1 MATREMIH
9 RGRGRHKSELMC
21 RHGCKEVESQSHIL
35 QKCYKLKR
43 ARIKRHHEVVNLV
56 AERALA
62 SGMTVDKEQVV
73 QVSGKR
79 FRPDLILRSGN
90 SIRVVDVTIA
100 YEFSET
106 SLLDAEERKKVS
118 YGVLKDT
125 LLNKYQG
132 STTFTVEGFV
142 VGARGAWYSGNDSL
156 CKDIGLGIAWKR
168 RLVKSV
174 LGSATFM
181 MNKFDR

>member
-1 MATREMIH
+1 MET
-9 RGRGRHKSELMC
+9 
-21 RHGCKEVESQSHIL
+21 
-35 QKCYKLKR
+35 
-43 ARIKRHHEVVNLV
+43 
-56 AERALA
+56 AL
-62 SGMTVDKEQVV
+62 
-73 QVSGKR
+73 
-79 FRPDLILRSGN
+79 
-90 SIRVVDVTIA
+90 VDVTIA

-118 YGVLKDT
+118 YGVLMDT

-142 VGARGAWYSGNDSL
+142 VGARGEWYSGNDSL
-156 CKDIGLGIAWKR
+156 CKEIGLGIAWKR

>member
-1 MATREMIH
+1 
-9 RGRGRHKSELMC
+9 
-21 RHGCKEVESQSHIL
+21 
-35 QKCYKLKR
+35 
-43 ARIKRHHEVVNLV
+43 LV

-132 STTFTVEGFV
+132 STTFTVEAMTRY
-142 VGARGAWYSGNDSL
+142 AR
-156 CKDIGLGIAWKR
+156 K
-168 RLVKSV
+168 
-174 LGSATFM
+174 
-181 MNKFDR
+181 